1 MRSACRERRRHGE
14 RNDHQEDE
22 MPTPLPA
29 TVTTTERFPGSV
41 TQEAMAR
48 EVELRIRA
56 GAIRSAP
63 KKQGNKWILTTEW
76 NVIGGNG

>member
-1 MRSACRERRRHGE
+1 
-14 RNDHQEDE
+14 

-29 TVTTTERFPGSV
+29 TVTTTESFPASV
-41 TQEAMAR
+41 GEQAIAR

-63 KKQGNKWILTTEW
+63 RKQGNKWILTTEW
-76 NVIGGNG
+76 NVIGGNE